1 MCLYRPKLF
10 IKKTNRMGHIGHTG
24 QYGSYW
30 AYRSVWVIL
39 GIPVRMG
46 LPVVWGLPVGLLW
59 EVGIPNTHSRNAWLL
74 SCSDIGIMSELP
86 VRTATV
92 NYFLIKTNGWEVG
105 MT

>member
-1 MCLYRPKLF
+1 
-10 IKKTNRMGHIGHTG
+10 MGHIGHTG
-24 QYGSYW
+24 PYGATGS
-30 AYRSVWVIL
+30 
-39 GIPVRMG
+39 MG
-46 LPVVWGLPVGLLW
+46 LP
-59 EVGIPNTHSRNAWLL
+59 VGIPNTHSRNAWLL